1 MEGFQ
6 MNHPEAFEAIADI
19 IQREIELDAAIIIQC
34 FYRKYRNISSS
45 SDQNDVEIEEPR
57 LNPNRVLERVQV
69 NIESHEWT
77 NSFMNLNIV

>member
-1 MEGFQ
+1 